1 MNGKCSKIP
10 TTLPLSACSADI
22 PLSEGDKGATV
33 LNLKLTTL
41 SERENSIW
49 SI

>member
-22 PLSEGDKGATV
+22 PLKEGDKGRYRI
-33 LNLKLTTL
+33 
-41 SERENSIW
+41 EP
-49 SI
+49 